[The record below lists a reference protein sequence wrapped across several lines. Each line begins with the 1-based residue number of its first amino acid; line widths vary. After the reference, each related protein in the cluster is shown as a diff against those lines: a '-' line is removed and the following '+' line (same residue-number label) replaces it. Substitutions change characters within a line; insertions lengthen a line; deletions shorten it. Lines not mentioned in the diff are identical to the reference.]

1 MMSEN
6 NGSQKK
12 NEPICGN
19 ICTGHCLTDR
29 VACCNT
35 SSFEFI
41 YRRRRLFLKREGD
54 CSSSFRVYIY
64 IEVQMATVFQRA
76 IQKFLFR
83 FVDAYGLYVHQ
94 RMSDA
99 LLSFDLTVF

>member
-19 ICTGHCLTDR
+19 ICIGHCLTDR

-54 CSSSFRVYIY
+54 CLSSFRVY
-64 IEVQMATVFQRA
+64 IEVQMATVLQRT

-83 FVDAYGLYVHQ
+83 FVNAWVI
-94 RMSDA
+94 SA
-99 LLSFDLTVF
+99 PN